1 MKKSF
6 AWILALALVM
16 SMSVTAFAADQTNVG
31 TGSYSADVTGTYVE
45 GTTASGTV
53 YSVDIAWA
61 GMSFTYHAEKAPVW
75 DVTDHTYSEA
85 TPAYWEGE
93 GTITV
98 TNHSNAV
105 ILAKSSYTAESGY
118 ADAEMQF
125 DFSTSYGMY
134 LDTAAAGNQATS
146 NTITVT
152 PAGTLPSTAK
162 DTKIGTINLWISDA
176 NMDLTDESNRSSKSV
191 HYDNWNHELSSGKY
205 DAYDT
210 TAAKA
215 ARDVASPLWSKVLA
229 ESSDADYVATTTAL
243 VNFFNEISKLEA
255 LVANAQ

>member
-1 MKKSF
+1 MKKTF

-61 GMSFTYHAEKAPVW
+61 GMSFIYHAEKAPVW

-105 ILAKSSYTAESGY
+105 IEAYPYYKAETDY
-118 ADAEMQF
+118 ADANMQLNF
-125 DFSTSYGMY
+125 KEMY
-134 LDTAAAGNQATS
+134 LDTAAANNQATS

-162 DTKIGTINLWISDA
+162 DTKIGTINLSISDA
-176 NMDLTDESNRSSKSV
+176 NMDLTDEDDRSLMPIC
-191 HYDNWNHELSSGKY
+191 YTNWNQELSSGKY

-215 ARDVASPLWSKVLA
+215 ARDVASPLWSKVLSG
-229 ESSDADYVATTTAL
+229 SSDADYVATTTAL
-243 VNFFNEISKLEA
+243 VNFFNEMSKLEA
-255 LVANAQ
+255 QVANAQ